1 MFQKE
6 QAQRILASVRQEGY
20 GPISILTQLRARPR
34 RVLRVGRACFNP
46 PPKVE
51 SMVLTFEPLPAV
63 LTPVEY
69 ACFARLVR
77 ASFAHKRKTL
87 FNSLVLSGWDKE
99 RVTDALARAGVA
111 PAARAQEISLEKFL
125 EIHRLLS

>member
-1 MFQKE
+1 MDFFLGDGSKQLAEILVTGFGGLFAFGGGMPQAFQE
-6 QAQRILASVRQEGY
+6 HVDVLAHQ
-20 GPISILTQLRARPR
+20 
-34 RVLRVGRACFNP
+34 
-46 PPKVE
+46 
-51 SMVLTFEPLPAV
+51 PLPAV

-99 RVTDALARAGVA
+99 RVTDALARAGLA
-111 PAARAQEISLEKFL
+111 PAARAEEISLEKFL